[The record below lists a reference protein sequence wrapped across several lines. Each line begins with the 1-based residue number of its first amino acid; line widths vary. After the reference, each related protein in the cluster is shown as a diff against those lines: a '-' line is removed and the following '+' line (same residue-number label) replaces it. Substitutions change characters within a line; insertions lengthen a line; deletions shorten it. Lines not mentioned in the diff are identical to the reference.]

1 MSEENTARIYTVN
14 LAKAWD
20 TPKYRRTD
28 RVINIIKEFTQRHM
42 QTDKVKIDQDL
53 NRHIWSR
60 GKKNP
65 PRKIRLRMVKEDD
78 DTVVVSSYI
87 EEKRTETESKKTISE
102 ELVEKQVEE
111 QKEDKVELGE
121 EVLVEKQ
128 VEEQKEDKV
137 ELGEEVL
144 VEKQV
149 EEQKEDKVQAK
160 QKEKSK

>member
-14 LAKAWD
+14 LSKAWD

-87 EEKRTETESKKTISE
+87 EEKRTETESEETISE

-111 QKEDKVELGE
+111 QKEDKVELE
-121 EVLVEKQ
+121 EE
-128 VEEQKEDKV
+128 
-137 ELGEEVL
+137 L

>member
-87 EEKRTETESKKTISE
+87 EEKRTEAESEETISE

-111 QKEDKVELGE
+111 QKEDKVELE
-121 EVLVEKQ
+121 EEEPVEKQ
-128 VEEQKEDKV
+128 VEEQKEDN
-137 ELGEEVL
+137 
-144 VEKQV
+144 
-149 EEQKEDKVQAK
+149 VQAK

>member
-14 LAKAWD
+14 LSKAWD

-28 RVINIIKEFTQRHM
+28 RVINIIKEFTERHM

-87 EEKRTETESKKTISE
+87 EEKRTESESEEISE
-102 ELVEKQVEE
+102 AVEKKVEE
-111 QKEDKVELGE
+111 PKQDKVELKE
-121 EVLVEKQ
+121 AVEKK
-128 VEEQKEDKV
+128 VEEP
-137 ELGEEVL
+137 
-144 VEKQV
+144 KQ
-149 EEQKEDKVQAK
+149 DKVQANRKSKSK
-160 QKEKSK
+160 QK

>member
-14 LAKAWD
+14 LSKAWD

-28 RVINIIKEFTQRHM
+28 RVINIIKEFTERHM

-87 EEKRTETESKKTISE
+87 EEKRTEAESEETISE
-102 ELVEKQVEE
+102 EPVEKQVEE
-111 QKEDKVELGE
+111 QKEDN
-121 EVLVEKQ
+121 
-128 VEEQKEDKV
+128 
-137 ELGEEVL
+137 
-144 VEKQV
+144 
-149 EEQKEDKVQAK
+149 VQAK

>member
-14 LAKAWD
+14 LTKAWD

-87 EEKRTETESKKTISE
+87 EEKRTEAESEETISE
-102 ELVEKQVEE
+102 EPVEKQVEE
-111 QKEDKVELGE
+111 QKEDKVELE
-121 EVLVEKQ
+121 EEEEPVEKQ
-128 VEEQKEDKV
+128 VEEQKEDN
-137 ELGEEVL
+137 
-144 VEKQV
+144 
-149 EEQKEDKVQAK
+149 VQAK

>member
-1 MSEENTARIYTVN
+1 MSEENTARTYTVN
-14 LAKAWD
+14 LSKAWD

-87 EEKRTETESKKTISE
+87 EEKRTETESEETISE

-111 QKEDKVELGE
+111 QKEDKVELE
-121 EVLVEKQ
+121 EKLVEKQ
-128 VEEQKEDKV
+128 VEEQKEDKI
-137 ELGEEVL
+137 
-144 VEKQV
+144 
-149 EEQKEDKVQAK
+149 QAK
-160 QKEKSK
+160 QKEKSKLK

>member
-14 LAKAWD
+14 LSKAWD

-28 RVINIIKEFTQRHM
+28 RVINIIKEFTERHM

-87 EEKRTETESKKTISE
+87 EEKRTESESEEISE
-102 ELVEKQVEE
+102 VVEKKVEE
-111 QKEDKVELGE
+111 PKQDKVELK
-121 EVLVEKQ
+121 EVVGKK
-128 VEEQKEDKV
+128 VEEP
-137 ELGEEVL
+137 
-144 VEKQV
+144 KQ
-149 EEQKEDKVQAK
+149 DKVQANRKSKSK
-160 QKEKSK
+160 QK

>member
-14 LAKAWD
+14 LSKAWD

-87 EEKRTETESKKTISE
+87 EEKSTETESEETIS
-102 ELVEKQVEE
+102 EE
-111 QKEDKVELGE
+111 QKEDKVELE
-121 EVLVEKQ
+121 E
-128 VEEQKEDKV
+128 EE
-137 ELGEEVL
+137 L

-160 QKEKSK
+160 QKGKSK

>member
-87 EEKRTETESKKTISE
+87 EEKRTETESEETISE

-111 QKEDKVELGE
+111 QKEDKVELE
-121 EVLVEKQ
+121 E
-128 VEEQKEDKV
+128 EE
-137 ELGEEVL
+137 L

-149 EEQKEDKVQAK
+149 EEQKEDKVQAN
-160 QKEKSK
+160 QKGKSK

>member
-14 LAKAWD
+14 LSKAWD

-87 EEKRTETESKKTISE
+87 EEKRTETESEEISE

-111 QKEDKVELGE
+111 QKEDKVELE
-121 EVLVEKQ
+121 EE
-128 VEEQKEDKV
+128 
-137 ELGEEVL
+137 L

>member
-87 EEKRTETESKKTISE
+87 EEKRTEAESE
-102 ELVEKQVEE
+102 ETVSEVPVEKQVEE
-111 QKEDKVELGE
+111 QKEDKVELEEGE
-121 EVLVEKQ
+121 PVEKQ
-128 VEEQKEDKV
+128 VEEQKEDNVK
-137 ELGEEVL
+137 
-144 VEKQV
+144 
-149 EEQKEDKVQAK
+149 AK

>member
-87 EEKRTETESKKTISE
+87 EEKRTETESEETISE
-102 ELVEKQVEE
+102 ELVEKQEE
-111 QKEDKVELGE
+111 QKEDKVELE
-121 EVLVEKQ
+121 EELVEKQ
-128 VEEQKEDKV
+128 
-137 ELGEEVL
+137 
-144 VEKQV
+144 

>member
-14 LAKAWD
+14 LSKAWD

-87 EEKRTETESKKTISE
+87 EEKRTETESEETISE

-111 QKEDKVELGE
+111 QKEDKVELE
-121 EVLVEKQ
+121 EEEELVEKQ
-128 VEEQKEDKV
+128 VEEQKEDKSSGKT
-137 ELGEEVL
+137 ER
-144 VEKQV
+144 K
-149 EEQKEDKVQAK
+149 K
-160 QKEKSK
+160 

>member
-87 EEKRTETESKKTISE
+87 EEKRTEAESE
-102 ELVEKQVEE
+102 ETMSEEPVEKQVEE
-111 QKEDKVELGE
+111 QKEDKVELE
-121 EVLVEKQ
+121 EEPVEKQ
-128 VEEQKEDKV
+128 VEEQKEDN
-137 ELGEEVL
+137 
-144 VEKQV
+144 
-149 EEQKEDKVQAK
+149 VQAK

>member
-20 TPKYRRTD
+20 TPRYRRTD

-87 EEKRTETESKKTISE
+87 EEKRIEAESEETISE
-102 ELVEKQVEE
+102 EPVEKQVEE
-111 QKEDKVELGE
+111 QKEDKVELE
-121 EVLVEKQ
+121 EEP
-128 VEEQKEDKV
+128 
-137 ELGEEVL
+137 

>member
-14 LAKAWD
+14 LSKAWD

-87 EEKRTETESKKTISE
+87 EEKRTEAESEETISE
-102 ELVEKQVEE
+102 EPVEKQVEE
-111 QKEDKVELGE
+111 QKEDKVELE
-121 EVLVEKQ
+121 EEEEPVEKQ
-128 VEEQKEDKV
+128 VEEQKEDN
-137 ELGEEVL
+137 
-144 VEKQV
+144 
-149 EEQKEDKVQAK
+149 VQAK